1 MRIESRDWTKKTE
14 TGNVAL
20 IKGREIKAKPPEA
33 AEIWNRP
40 RASLVMFEELK
51 PEINNSG

>member
-33 AEIWNRP
+33 AETWNRP